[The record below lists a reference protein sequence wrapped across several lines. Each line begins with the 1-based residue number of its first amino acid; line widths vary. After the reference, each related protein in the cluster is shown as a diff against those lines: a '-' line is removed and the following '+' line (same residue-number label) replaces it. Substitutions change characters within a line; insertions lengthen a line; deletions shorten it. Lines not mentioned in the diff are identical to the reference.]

1 MKHPFHTLYYT
12 GLTVLIFLFLF
23 CGLLIFNLSDI
34 IELIPKNKTPKVQS
48 NVVLNPVVLKT
59 STPKPFVELN
69 NSKVEKKGITNT
81 EIIKSNTKDTN
92 STHNNMNNETPNTS
106 NNQDTSQGNRD
117 TI

>member
-1 MKHPFHTLYYT
+1 
-12 GLTVLIFLFLF
+12 LIFLFLF

>member
-69 NSKVEKKGITNT
+69 DSKVEKGNKNKNSIPQTTTNYNDT
-81 EIIKSNTKDTN
+81 TTKNTNGGQTIPLNMNDSTDRKDT
-92 STHNNMNNETPNTS
+92 
-106 NNQDTSQGNRD
+106 
-117 TI
+117 I